1 MDEEKRYLTYSD
13 YLKNKYGEKVYKLPV
28 NLPGT
33 CPNRD
38 DFIGSGGCIFCAEEG
53 SGFDLLPNSLAIKEQ
68 IEKNKKYFSQR
79 FKAKKFIVYY
89 QAFTNTYWPL
99 DKFKSFVEVSGE
111 VEDVVEVSVS
121 TRPDCI
127 SDNYL
132 DVLKALSENKDLDIN
147 VELGLQ
153 TVNYHTLEK
162 INRGHTLAEFVDAV
176 KRNKERGFSTC
187 AHLII
192 NLPWD
197 DMNDIVE
204 CAKLMSALE
213 VEQVKL
219 HSLYIVDGTALG
231 EMYKN
236 NEFEVISL
244 DEYVERVVNFI
255 EHLSSDIVIQRLVG
269 KGPKDKLLFNNWD
282 RSWWHI
288 KERIEKTLQ
297 EINTWQGK
305 KCNYLNGKALKKFQ

>member
-13 YLKNKYGEKVYKLPV
+13 YLKSKYGEKVYKLPV

-38 DFIGSGGCIFCAEEG
+38 NFIGSSGCIFCDEEG

-68 IEKNKKYFSQR
+68 IEKNKKFFSQR

-132 DVLKALSENKDLDIN
+132 DVLKSLSENKNLDIN
-147 VELGLQ
+147 IELGLQ
-153 TVNYHTLEK
+153 TINYHTLEK

-176 KRNKERGFSTC
+176 KRNKKRGFATC
-187 AHLII
+187 VHLII

-197 DMNDIVE
+197 NMNDVVE

-219 HSLYIVDGTALG
+219 HSLYIVEGTVLG

-244 DEYVERVVNFI
+244 DEYVERVINFI

-269 KGPKDKLLFNNWD
+269 KGPKNKLLFNNWD

-297 EINTWQGK
+297 ERNTWQGK
-305 KCNYLNGKALKKFQ
+305 KCNYLNGRALNKFQ